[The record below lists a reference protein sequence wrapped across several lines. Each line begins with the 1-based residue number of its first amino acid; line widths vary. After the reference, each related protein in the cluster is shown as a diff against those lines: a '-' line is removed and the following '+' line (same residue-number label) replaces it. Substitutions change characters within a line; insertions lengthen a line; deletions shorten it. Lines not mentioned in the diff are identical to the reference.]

1 MISALVISYELFRL
15 LGEFLLVGTW
25 FRAWSG
31 SAVAAVNINNNGNSN
46 NNNASNSYCVCPGS
60 SPSQTK

>member
-1 MISALVISYELFRL
+1 MIFIGYFLQVILLLVAS
-15 LGEFLLVGTW
+15 FLLVQPV
-25 FRAWSG
+25 RAYSG

-46 NNNASNSYCVCPGS
+46 NNNANNSYCVCPGS